1 MPFGL
6 IRKFSTYLVRIFYL
20 HRHSNSRPATEAL
33 YYCNVIVTISSA
45 GGAGNGKYTRL
56 VGEGLELLLGELLD
70 SAGDDEP
77 VLVSAGDQL
86 DVLTTIRLVS
96 N

>member
-33 YYCNVIVTISSA
+33 YYCNVIVAISPA
-45 GGAGNGKYTRL
+45 FEGLMLYTRL
-56 VGEGLELLLGELLD
+56 IGEGLELLLGELLD